1 MITPS
6 PKLDDT
12 YPPEILAY
20 PPLQSI
26 QPEALSEHEKRA
38 VEILCDDDV
47 RRVAK
52 RVIADLLADNKH
64 WQGEDNSARL
74 DGFLRFIEEAA
85 ALPDRQPPGS
95 HLCGP
100 EEVPAFST
108 DSVLR
113 EEISEAQS
121 TSLRLKGLLRR
132 IATTIDA
139 ELPVKES
146 RRLMDSLDALH
157 SACAAT
163 AHKHAS
169 NKQFDGVPDFPLPGG
184 TAGKNAWRNWLL
196 QELNLL
202 AGLCLRAP
210 HVAHARAPYR
220 ALVIEVHRVVVGAD
234 EPINPSTARS
244 NLGDAGN
251 SVWL

>member
-1 MITPS
+1 MVRPC

-20 PPLQSI
+20 PPLRSI
-26 QPEALSEHEKRA
+26 PPETLSEHEKRT

-47 RRVAK
+47 RKAAK
-52 RVIADLLADNKH
+52 PVLDDLLADNER
-64 WQGEDNSARL
+64 WQGEDEVSRL

-85 ALPDRQPPGS
+85 ALPDRQPPGA
-95 HLCGP
+95 HLHAPGDAP
-100 EEVPAFST
+100 TFST
-108 DSVLR
+108 NNELR
-113 EEISEAQS
+113 EDISDAQN
-121 TSLRLKGLLRR
+121 TSLKLKGLLRR

-139 ELPVKES
+139 ELPVEES
-146 RRLMDSLDALH
+146 RRLMVSLDALH

-163 AHKHAS
+163 AHKHAP
-169 NKQFDGVPDFPLPGG
+169 NKQFDGEPDFPLPGG

-196 QELNLL
+196 HELNLL

-210 HVAHARAPYR
+210 YR
-220 ALVIEVHRVVVGAD
+220 TLVIEVHRVVASAA

-244 NLGDAGN
+244 NLGDVKN

>member
-1 MITPS
+1 MNTPS
-6 PKLDDT
+6 PSITDI
-12 YPPEILAY
+12 YPPEILEWSAM
-20 PPLQSI
+20 QAD
-26 QPEALSEHEKRA
+26 PEHLTEHEKLA

-47 RRVAK
+47 MKAAK
-52 RVIADLLADNKH
+52 RVIDDLLADDTR
-64 WQGEDNSARL
+64 WQGEDNAARL

-95 HLCGP
+95 HLRAPGD
-100 EEVPAFST
+100 VPTFST
-108 DSVLR
+108 NSALR

-121 TSLRLKGLLRR
+121 TSLKLKGLLRR

-210 HVAHARAPYR
+210 YR
-220 ALVIEVHRVVVGAD
+220 ALVIEVHRVVVGAA

-244 NLGDAGN
+244 NIGDTTN